1 MRFANLNATRR
12 MGAEFEMTIPSVSG
26 GTGGDVQ
33 RTLARILSSNGVR
46 AVDRAYTHA
55 RVPSNSDITVE
66 YDSSIRGESRY
77 QGISWHSIEVKT
89 RILNGIADWEAVV
102 PKTLEICRYLGARV
116 NRSCG
121 HHLHIDF
128 REASFRPATIRS
140 LYNLIHRFE
149 PVIFGLVAPSR
160 RENGYARAL
169 DDHSRRFHGCR
180 SRSSYY
186 RALQGWQRERGL
198 NLIHLF
204 ETEPRIEFRYHQ
216 GTLDANKARHWMRLL
231 NRLVEH
237 SVTRSCQA
245 ARQQVQ
251 NNRKGF
257 DAFRYTIG
265 LRSNAG
271 IYSKVCPELKE
282 TSKYLLKRW
291 KHLNQEEIS

>member
-204 ETEPRIEFRYHQ
+204 ETEPRIELRYHQ